1 MNKNNLKR
9 ILAFLATMAVSQPR
23 LSAKD
28 FKPVVAYGGPMILSN
43 EVKHLAV
50 SYGGPGFFRERFEKN
65 EIEPIVEYGGPE
77 FFEINDNKNEEKKDE
92 NNSPKIDN
100 KKFYKNPKI
109 MVPVVIG
116 SAAVLTGITL
126 FLLWG
131 AGVIG
136 KENKKENKKEIKVP
150 FDDYWK
156 LVEKI
161 KSGEVSDYCSGLAN
175 YDYTRKFFSPSFNG
189 VNDNYEFKSD
199 VCKMNAGLLTE
210 FASSF
215 VEIKNGNKWRLS
227 TDNDSICGIT
237 EVTIFFNS
245 VKKQYELKFLY
256 ASGNSAFK
264 FSVKL
269 DDMEKK

>member
-9 ILAFLATMAVSQPR
+9 ILVFLATMAVSQPR

-28 FKPVVAYGGPMILSN
+28 FKPVVAYDGT
-43 EVKHLAV
+43 
-50 SYGGPGFFRERFEKN
+50 
-65 EIEPIVEYGGPE
+65 E
-77 FFEINDNKNEEKKDE
+77 FFERKAEKNEEKKDE

-116 SAAVLTGITL
+116 STAVLTGITL
-126 FLLWG
+126 LLLWG

-136 KENKKENKKEIKVP
+136 KENKKENKKESKAP
-150 FDDYWK
+150 FGDYWK

-161 KSGEVSDYCSGLAN
+161 KSGEVFDYCSGLAN

-189 VNDNYEFKSD
+189 VDDNFKD
-199 VCKMNAGLLTE
+199 KPEICEKLDAGLLTE

-227 TDNDSICGIT
+227 TDNDSIVGKV

-245 VKKQYELKFLY
+245 VQKHYELKFLR
-256 ASGNSAFK
+256 AAGNSAHK
-264 FSVKL
+264 YSVKL
-269 DDMEKK
+269 DDVVKK